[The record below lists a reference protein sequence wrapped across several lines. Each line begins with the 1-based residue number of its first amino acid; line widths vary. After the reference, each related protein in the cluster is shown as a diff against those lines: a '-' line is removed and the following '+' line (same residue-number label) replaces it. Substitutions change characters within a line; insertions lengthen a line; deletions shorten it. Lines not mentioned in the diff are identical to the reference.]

1 MDDLKLVPLSAL
13 QHFAFCP
20 RQCALIHNE
29 QVWADNWHTAKGILL
44 HKRVDS
50 GDPESRN
57 GVRFE
62 RAVQVCAE
70 QLGVTG
76 KLDLVEKNLSTGQLT
91 PVEYKKGKAKPG
103 NWDKVQL
110 CAQALCLEEMTEQP
124 INMGYLWYWQTR
136 RREPV
141 EFTAA
146 LRQQT
151 LGIIDNV
158 RHLINS
164 DLLPKPVYEK
174 KCQACS
180 LIDICNPQHVAKDN
194 SADYIA
200 ALFAMDR
207 DIE

>member
-1 MDDLKLVPLSAL
+1 M
-13 QHFAFCP
+13 
-20 RQCALIHNE
+20 
-29 QVWADNWHTAKGILL
+29 
-44 HKRVDS
+44 
-50 GDPESRN
+50 
-57 GVRFE
+57 
-62 RAVQVCAE
+62 QVCAE
-70 QLGVTG
+70 QLGVIG
-76 KLDLVEKNLSTGQLT
+76 KLDLVEKNLFTGQLT
-91 PVEYKKGKAKPG
+91 PVEYKKGKNKPG

-124 INMGYLWYWQTR
+124 IDVGYLWYWQTR
-136 RREPV
+136 RRESV
-141 EFTAA
+141 EFSAS
-146 LRQQT
+146 LRLNTQH
-151 LGIIDNV
+151 IIEEV

-200 ALFAMDR
+200 ALFAMNR